1 MVTAIVLAGGEGD
14 PLAQQAGVA
23 SKALVPFDGVPLAG
37 RVLEVLSQCAAVQQ
51 VVYVG
56 TVSDALTPYIQHQV
70 PAGKTLLDSLQ
81 AGAARAEGDVLLVIA
96 ADLPWLE
103 LTALYALLEAAES
116 VAVTY
121 PVVRQ
126 AVMEASFPAQKR
138 TYAHLQDGA
147 VTGGNAFVMRQD
159 ALHTLLPFANRAYR
173 HRKNPLFLAQLVGLP
188 WVLRYAVG
196 RLTLTALEARVADIL
211 HLPVRAYVSEH
222 ACLAADVDK
231 LSHLQKT
238 P

>member
-1 MVTAIVLAGGEGD
+1 MVTAIVLAGGSD

-23 SKALVPFDGVPLAG
+23 SKALVSFRGVPLAMT
-37 RVLEVLSQCAAVQQ
+37 VLQVLAQCPDVTQ

-56 TVSDALTPYIQHQV
+56 DTDTALTPYLQRHV
-70 PAGKTLLDSLQ
+70 PAGETLLDSLQ
-81 AGAARAEGDVLLVIA
+81 AGAEAAEGDTLLVIA

-103 LTALYALLEAAES
+103 PLAITALLRAAEP
-116 VAVTY
+116 VAITY
-121 PVVRQ
+121 PVVRKE
-126 AVMEASFPAQKR
+126 VMEAAFPQQKR

-147 VTGGNAFVMRQD
+147 VTGGNAFVVKQD
-159 ALHTLLPFANRAYR
+159 ALATLLPFANRAHR

-188 WVLRYAVG
+188 WLLRYAVG

-211 HLPVRAYVSEH
+211 NLPVRAYVSEH

-231 LSHLQKT
+231 PSHLT
-238 P
+238 